1 MRVRIGHLMLP
12 MALLI
17 LFAGLSAC
25 TDVKEATDQPLVTA
39 VGTPSSISGLIDV
52 GAYRLYYHCMGEG
65 TPAVILEA
73 GWGDVGDTWSLVQPE
88 VATYT
93 QACVYDRVGLGRSD
107 PGPEP
112 PTYMHAVDDLH
123 ALLENA
129 SIAPP
134 YILVGHSLGG
144 MYMRLYADR
153 YPDGVVGLVLVD
165 SSHPESFERN
175 AAVLPPET
183 SDESE
188 SLRFYREWFTGYR
201 RDPTLRSELLEP
213 GSLGDLSLVVLTA
226 MNKQRAE
233 DLPTGLN
240 EQFNQIWLELQQEL
254 ALMSTNSTHVVSEV
268 SEHFIQHD
276 EPELVIQAILDLLLE
291 VRSAGD

>member
-1 MRVRIGHLMLP
+1 MRLRTAYRILP
-12 MALLI
+12 LVLL
-17 LFAGLSAC
+17 LLLGGLAAC
-25 TDVKEATDQPLVTA
+25 TQDEVASSQPPATA
-39 VGTPSSISGLIDV
+39 ESTPSSISGWIDV
-52 GAYRLYYHCMGEG
+52 GAYRLYYHCMGAG
-65 TPAVILEA
+65 TPVVILEA
-73 GWGDVGDTWSLVQPE
+73 GWGDVGETWHLVQPE
-88 VATYT
+88 VARYT
-93 QACVYDRVGLGRSD
+93 QVCAYDRVGLGRSD

-112 PTYMHAVDDLH
+112 RTYLDAVTDLH
-123 ALLENA
+123 MLLAGAEI
-129 SIAPP
+129 SPP

-144 MYMRLYADR
+144 MYMRLYTDQYADE
-153 YPDGVVGLVLVD
+153 VVGLVLVD
-165 SSHPESFERN
+165 SSHPESFTRN

-183 SDESE
+183 PDESE
-188 SLRFYREWFTGYR
+188 NLRFYREWFASYR

-213 GSLGDLSLVVLTA
+213 GSLGDLPLVVLTA

-233 DLPTGLN
+233 DLPAGLN

-254 ALMSTNSTHVVSEV
+254 ALLSTNSTHVVSEV

>member
-1 MRVRIGHLMLP
+1 MRVRMVYLMLP

-17 LFAGLSAC
+17 LFAGLAAC
-25 TDVKEATDQPLVTA
+25 ADVEQATDQPLATLE
-39 VGTPSSISGLIDV
+39 GTPSSISGLIDV
-52 GAYRLYYHCMGEG
+52 GAYRLYYRCMGAG
-65 TPAVILEA
+65 APAVILEA
-73 GWGDVGDTWSLVQPE
+73 GWGDVGETWHLVQPE
-88 VATYT
+88 VAKYT
-93 QACVYDRVGLGRSD
+93 QVCAYDRVGLGRSD

-112 PTYMHAVDDLH
+112 PTYLHAVNDLH

-129 SIAPP
+129 SIGPP

-144 MYMRLYADR
+144 MYMLLYTDRYADE
-153 YPDGVVGLVLVD
+153 VVGLVLVD
-165 SSHPESFERN
+165 SSHPESFGRS

-183 SDESE
+183 PNESE

-213 GSLGDLSLVVLTA
+213 GSLGDLPLVVLTA
-226 MNKQRAE
+226 MNKQRPE
-233 DLPTGLN
+233 DLPAGLN

-254 ALMSTNSTHVVSEV
+254 ALLSTNSVHVVSEV

-276 EPELVIQAILDLLLE
+276 EPELVIEAILNLLLE
-291 VRSAGD
+291 VRIVAD